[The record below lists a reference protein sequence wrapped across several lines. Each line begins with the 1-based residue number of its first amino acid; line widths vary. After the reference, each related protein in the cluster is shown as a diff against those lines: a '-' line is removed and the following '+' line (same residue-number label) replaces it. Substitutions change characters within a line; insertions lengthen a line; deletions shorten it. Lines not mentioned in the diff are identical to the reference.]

1 MTAFNNIIKFP
12 DHASEAGLIMDNI
25 DLSCREGMKRL
36 VALTDY
42 YSKELKLA
50 FSISAIIHVIQFLS
64 SVLRQTDENVVPNN
78 STQFTS
84 KFINLEW

>member
-12 DHASEAGLIMDNI
+12 DHASETCLIMDNI
-25 DLSCREGMKRL
+25 DLSCREEMKQL

-42 YSKELKLA
+42 YSKGLELA
-50 FSISAIIHVIQFLS
+50 FSISATIHVIQFLS
-64 SVLRQTDENVVPNN
+64 SVLRQTDENIVTNN

-84 KFINLEW
+84 KFIN